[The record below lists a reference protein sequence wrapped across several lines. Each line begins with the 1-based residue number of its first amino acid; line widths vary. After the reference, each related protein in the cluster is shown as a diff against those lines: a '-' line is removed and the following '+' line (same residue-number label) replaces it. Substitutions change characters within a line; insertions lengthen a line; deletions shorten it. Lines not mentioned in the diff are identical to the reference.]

1 MKKLLLLTAAILSFS
16 GIIKA
21 QGDIP
26 LDEEAMYFDIDDMPN
41 AVIWLPAVSTSL
53 PFFLRVKNVSG

>member
-1 MKKLLLLTAAILSFS
+1 MKKLLLLTASILGFS
-16 GIIKA
+16 GVIKA

-41 AVIWLPAVSTSL
+41 AVIWLPAVSTNP